1 MSKTPVR
8 YVLAVCVAA
17 VTLIATQSVR
27 AADEK
32 AAPPAAPAAPVA
44 PKSDAYTGKIQ
55 AVDVTASTITIQ
67 HKKDAKIFAVASDCK
82 FSGAG
87 KKVTLAD
94 LKVGDHVKVTYT
106 QEGDKSV
113 AHHIGHVD
121 VKKKTEEAPPA
132 K

>member
-1 MSKTPVR
+1 MSKTLVR
-8 YVLAVCVAA
+8 CAMAVCVAVGA
-17 VTLIATQSVR
+17 LTASQAVR

-32 AAPPAAPAAPVA
+32 AAAPAVV
-44 PKSDAYTGKIQ
+44 KTDTLTGKIE
-55 AVDVTASTITIQ
+55 ATDVKASTITIQ
-67 HKKDAKIFAVASDCK
+67 HKKETKTFAVAPDCK

-106 QEGDKSV
+106 QEGDKLT
-113 AHHIGHVD
+113 AHHIGHID
-121 VKKKTEEAPPA
+121 LKKKTDEAPPA

>member
-1 MSKTPVR
+1 MSKTLVR
-8 YVLAVCVAA
+8 YVLAVCVAV
-17 VTLIATQSVR
+17 VTLTVSQSVR

-32 AAPPAAPAAPVA
+32 AAAPVA
-44 PKSDAYTGKIQ
+44 PKSDVYTGKIQ
-55 AVDVTASTITIQ
+55 AVDVTASTIIIQ
-67 HKKDAKIFAVASDCK
+67 HKKDTKTFAVAPDCK
-82 FSGAG
+82 FTGAG

-121 VKKKTEEAPPA
+121 VKPKTEEAPPA

>member
-1 MSKTPVR
+1 MSKTLVR
-8 YVLAVCVAA
+8 YAMVVCVAA
-17 VTLIATQSVR
+17 VALTASQSVR

-32 AAPPAAPAAPVA
+32 AAAPVA
-44 PKSDAYTGKIQ
+44 PKSDAYSGKIE

-67 HKKDAKIFAVASDCK
+67 HKKETKTFAVAPDCK

-94 LKVGDHVKVTYT
+94 LKIGDRVKVTYT
-106 QEGDKSV
+106 QEGDKLI
-113 AHHIGHVD
+113 AHHIGHID
-121 VKKKTEEAPPA
+121 LKKKTEEAPPA